1 MTVAEA
7 EKAFREMLP
16 VETINIDISTRKIRK
31 YDRPFQIVYERHD
44 SLLTKVLIAVK
55 SGERAI
61 SVYPIEKLRLSEN

>member
-1 MTVAEA
+1 MNAAEA

-16 VETINIDISTRKIRK
+16 VETIHPDISTNKVHK
-31 YDRPFQIVYERHD
+31 YDKPFQIIYERHD

>member
-1 MTVAEA
+1 MTEAEA

-16 VETINIDISTRKIRK
+16 VETIRPDISTLKVRK
-31 YDRPFQIVYERHD
+31 YDKPFQIIYERHD

-61 SVYPIEKLRLSEN
+61 TVYPIEKLRLSEN

>member
-16 VETINIDISTRKIRK
+16 VETINIDICTREIRK

-44 SLLTKVLIAVK
+44 SLLTRVFIVVK
-55 SGERAI
+55 DGERCVI
-61 SVYPIEKLRLSEN
+61 HYPIEKLKLSEN